1 MHKSARALRE
11 EIEAIYARADGRALT
26 ASERG
31 QIEGIMEVFEET
43 KRIEDRAA
51 KLFGGTGK
59 VFSGVADARANFAG
73 GDDPGAR
80 FIASQG
86 FKAISSAELRGKTWT
101 SGPIDVGGP
110 SLMMKGTLL
119 EGSGAP
125 GSGSGG
131 GLVPVPQLVPGY
143 VQQLTR
149 PMYLEQL
156 LDANT
161 ATTNT
166 VRYITQ
172 GTATSGAAGVAE
184 GGTKPESTL
193 GYSTIDEPV
202 RKVATSLVGSDEVLD
217 DAPAVRVLINGELTR
232 FVNLA
237 VERQLLRGVAGGN
250 EVQGLLTSRNV
261 PVYTAG
267 TAQGNIA
274 EQLFKAANSMRGSA
288 FLEPDWLLL
297 HPTDYEKLRLL
308 KDNSGQLY
316 FGGPGS
322 GSYGSGQS
330 AGGSPL
336 VTGMA
341 DLVWGKPC
349 YVTPLIGA
357 GTALVGTRAG
367 ACVWSRGGLVVES
380 TNSHLGHFTSDLM
393 AFGAERRLG
402 LTVYRSN
409 AYVEVRGL
417 A

>member
-1 MHKSARALRE
+1 MPKTAQDLVDE
-11 EIEAIYARADGRALT
+11 YQAIYDRADRAGRDLTSNERQRVASLIEDALT
-26 ASERG
+26 
-31 QIEGIMEVFEET
+31 QKNIEEFELKLGT
-43 KRIEDRAA
+43 TDR
-51 KLFGGTGK
+51 
-59 VFSGVADARANFAG
+59 SGFADPRANFAG

-86 FKAISSAELRGKTWT
+86 FKAISRADLRRGQTWS
-101 SGPIDVGGP
+101 SGPIDVGDP
-110 SLMMKGTLL
+110 LMLKGTLL

-143 VQQLTR
+143 VQQLMR
-149 PMYLEQL
+149 PAYLEGL
-156 LDANT
+156 LSANT

-166 VRYITQ
+166 VRYVTQ

-184 GGTKPESTL
+184 GGLKPESTL

-202 RKVATSLVGSDEVLD
+202 KKIATSIVTSDEVLD
-217 DAPAVRVLINGELTR
+217 DAPAVRGLINGELSR
-232 FVNLA
+232 FVNLE
-237 VERQLLRGVAGGN
+237 VERQLLRGAAGGN

-288 FLEPDWLLL
+288 FLEPDWFLV

-316 FGGPGS
+316 FGGPSS

-336 VTGMA
+336 VTGVA
-341 DLVWGKPC
+341 DLVWGKPTL
-349 YVTPLIGA
+349 VSPLIGA
-357 GTALVGTRAG
+357 GTALVGTHAG
-367 ACVWSRGGLVVES
+367 ACVWSRGGMVVES
-380 TNSHLGHFTSDLM
+380 TNSHSTHFTSDLM
-393 AFGAERRLG
+393 AFRAERRLA
-402 LTVYRSN
+402 LTVYRPN
-409 AYVEVRGL
+409 AYGEARGL

>member
-1 MHKSARALRE
+1 MPKRAQDFVEHYQR
-11 EIEAIYARADGRALT
+11 IYANADAVGRDLT
-26 ASERG
+26 ADERD
-31 QIEGIMEVFEET
+31 QVAALMEAALEQ
-43 KRIEDRAA
+43 KRIDDMELKLGGGATSAFTDPRA
-51 KLFGGTGK
+51 
-59 VFSGVADARANFAG
+59 SFAG

-80 FIASQG
+80 FVGSQG
-86 FKAISSAELRGKTWT
+86 FKAISRADLRGQTWS
-101 SGPIDVGGP
+101 SGPIEVGNP
-110 SLMMKGTLL
+110 SLSMKGTLL
-119 EGSGAP
+119 EGAGAP

-149 PMYLEQL
+149 PMYLEGL
-156 LDANT
+156 LAADT

-184 GGTKPESTL
+184 AGTKPESTL
-193 GYSTIDEPV
+193 GYATIDEPV
-202 RKVATSLVGSDEVLD
+202 KKVATSLVGSDEVLD
-217 DAPAVRVLINGELTR
+217 DVPAVRGLINGELTR
-232 FVNLA
+232 FVNLE

-250 EVQGLLTSRNV
+250 EVQGLLTSRSV

-288 FLEPDWLLL
+288 FLEPEWYLL

-308 KDNSGQLY
+308 KDTSGQLY

-341 DLVWGKPC
+341 DLVWGKPA
-349 YVTPLIGA
+349 YVTPLIGS

-367 ACVWSRGGLVVES
+367 ACVWSRGGMVVES

-393 AFGAERRLG
+393 AFRAERRLA
-402 LTVYRSN
+402 LTVYRPT